1 MKKGLTLIEVL
12 VTVVIA
18 SIIISSILVLLNF
31 ITSYQHKRENIWKAN
46 KLVENI
52 HARYLSDPSFFDKDD
67 CTLYFDDYLND
78 EVSQSDADFTVN
90 YDIELVLNEVT
101 NEPYYYEMT
110 ITDILYRNVS
120 LNLTFNLGRWVPQ
133 YEQA

>member
-52 HARYLSDPSFFDKDD
+52 HARYLSDPDSFFAKADY
-67 CTLYFDDYLND
+67 TLYFDDYLN
-78 EVSQSDADFTVN
+78 EVSQSGADFTVN
-90 YDIELVLNEVT
+90 YDIELGVNEVT

-133 YEQA
+133 YE